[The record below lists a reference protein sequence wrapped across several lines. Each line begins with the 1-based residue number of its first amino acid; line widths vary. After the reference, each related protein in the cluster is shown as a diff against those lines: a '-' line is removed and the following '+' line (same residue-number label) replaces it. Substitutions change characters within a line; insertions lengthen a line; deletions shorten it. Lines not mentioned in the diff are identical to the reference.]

1 MWVVKLEIDYIA
13 HENNLRNVKSSYKFI
28 ASISIMIFA
37 LVVNMPIVSL
47 FITFVIGIFLLLV
60 AKIPFKFYIK
70 FISIPFGFALITCI
84 FMAFFFGSG
93 QILFNTGIFGI
104 VIREDALS
112 LAITTFCRTLACFSA
127 LGLLSLTTPIAEIL
141 NDLGKIKI
149 PKIFIEIAL
158 LMYTSIFVFL
168 DQIKIMTN
176 AQKTRMGYNGFK
188 NSYRSLGLLIS
199 NLFFKSLD
207 KGEKLQHALDSR
219 GYNGEL
225 PKYKP

>member
-1 MWVVKLEIDYIA
+1 MFKLEIDYIA
-13 HENNLRNVKSSYKFI
+13 HTNNLRDVKSTYKLVI
-28 ASISIMIFA
+28 SISLMIFA
-37 LVVNMPIVSL
+37 LIVNLPIVSL
-47 FITFVIGIFLLLV
+47 FITFLIGISLLTI

-70 FISIPFGFALITCI
+70 FMSIPFGFALITCI

-93 QILFNTGIFGI
+93 TVIFNTGILGI
-104 VIREDALS
+104 VVREDALS

-127 LGLLSLTTPIAEIL
+127 LGFLSLTTPIALIL
-141 NDLGKIKI
+141 NDLSKIKI

-199 NLFFKSLD
+199 NLFFRSLD
-207 KGEKLQHALDSR
+207 KGEKLQYALDSR

-225 PKYKP
+225 PKYDP